1 MRADTSSQGFDGGLT
16 TDSRGPQRGDAHGTP
31 LDSAVVGAFQADA
44 SGRILTANLILAR
57 MLGSASPADLI
68 AASTDFGER
77 LCSDPELRFE
87 LRRLLEVRGA
97 VRDFEVPVEQKDGRA
112 RWLSVSARAVRDGD
126 GNILRYEGTALD
138 ITKRRRAEEA
148 HDTSLERFQALVA
161 NSAEEIAVI
170 DADRKLVY
178 LSPSIAQAS
187 GYSLEE
193 RAKRDALAT
202 VHPDDR
208 AIAERCLHEALEK
221 PEQPVPFQVRLLR
234 ADGSWRWVEGVLTNL
249 LEQPRIE
256 GIVVNY
262 RDITERRQAEEEHA
276 LLAAEL
282 LQAQKMEAVGRLAG
296 GIAHNFNNLLTAIGG
311 YAELALARLPED
323 SDIRADVEEIRRAT
337 ERAALVARSLLAFS
351 RRRVFCRESLDLN
364 EIVSETGALL
374 AQLIGDDI
382 ELETML
388 APGLKP
394 VEGDRSQLEQ
404 VIVNLA
410 LNARDAMPE
419 GGTLT
424 IETASPSLSEPPAGL
439 DGPLVPGR
447 YMTLSIRDTGV
458 GMDEETRAQIFE
470 PFFTTKDADH
480 GTGLGLSTVYAVVE
494 EAGGRI
500 GVESQPNAG
509 TTFTIYLPESDS
521 PA

>member
-1 MRADTSSQGFDGGLT
+1 M
-16 TDSRGPQRGDAHGTP
+16 
-31 LDSAVVGAFQADA
+31 
-44 SGRILTANLILAR
+44 
-57 MLGSASPADLI
+57 
-68 AASTDFGER
+68 
-77 LCSDPELRFE
+77 
-87 LRRLLEVRGA
+87 
-97 VRDFEVPVEQKDGRA
+97 
-112 RWLSVSARAVRDGD
+112 
-126 GNILRYEGTALD
+126 
-138 ITKRRRAEEA
+138 
-148 HDTSLERFQALVA
+148 
-161 NSAEEIAVI
+161 
-170 DADRKLVY
+170 
-178 LSPSIAQAS
+178 
-187 GYSLEE
+187 
-193 RAKRDALAT
+193 
-202 VHPDDR
+202 
-208 AIAERCLHEALEK
+208 
-221 PEQPVPFQVRLLR
+221 PFQVRLLR

-262 RDITERRQAEEEHA
+262 RDITERKQAEEEHA

-296 GIAHNFNNLLTAIGG
+296 GIAHNFNNLLTAISG
-311 YAELALARLPED
+311 YAELALARLPAD
-323 SDIRADVEEIRRAT
+323 SDVRADVEEIKKAT
-337 ERAALVARSLLAFS
+337 ERAAAVARSLLAFS

-364 EIVSETGALL
+364 EIVSEVGALL
-374 AQLIGDDI
+374 AQLIGDDV

-410 LNARDAMPE
+410 MNARDAMPE

-424 IETASPSLSEPPAGL
+424 IETASLSLSEPPADL
-439 DGPLVPGR
+439 DGSLAPGR
-447 YMTLSIRDTGV
+447 YVTLSIRDTGV
-458 GMDEETRAQIFE
+458 GMDEETRAKIFE

-500 GVESQPNAG
+500 RVESQPNAG